1 MDNEEKTNEEPQKP
15 DGFTP
20 GIERMTEKLENIF
33 STAIQA
39 LQVAPKLE
47 SGGHKWMVLSKA
59 LGEIR
64 HILGPCAIMPDACF
78 HKVYDFASGTG
89 AFHTPKGI
97 IDFLTANPPL
107 GEVKDA
113 PTPLDPSAPE
123 MVRGGGCNG
132 SRGDSFMSKPEAAYI
147 LCRMATSRKVDV
159 SGVTALQMGVRSLMK
174 RHFDRQRNW
183 ARLRA
188 RAAGEAEEKQ
198 NV

>member
-1 MDNEEKTNEEPQKP
+1 MNDEKPSTEAEQTKLG
-15 DGFTP
+15 DLTAS
-20 GIERMTEKLENIF
+20 IERMIADLGTIESIIRTTRLLAEGMEN
-33 STAIQA
+33 
-39 LQVAPKLE
+39 
-47 SGGHKWMVLSKA
+47 GGLKWATLCKA

-78 HKVYDFASGTG
+78 
-89 AFHTPKGI
+89 
-97 IDFLTANPPL
+97 PPL

-113 PTPLDPSAPE
+113 PTPLDPS
-123 MVRGGGCNG
+123 VQTGGGATG
-132 SRGDSFMSKPEAAYI
+132 TRGDSYMSKPEAAYI

-183 ARLRA
+183 ARRRA

-198 NV
+198 P